1 MDRLTGIGVSGGV
14 AVGRAVILTQRTEV
28 MRFPIPPDRV
38 EKEVQALHA
47 AREQSRQQLH
57 DISVRVAQGP
67 GSELAALF
75 DAQILM
81 LDDEMLIGQAEKIIR
96 TERVNAAWAVHRAY
110 EGLFELFSTM
120 EDPYLRER
128 ENDVA
133 DVAGRLRMNLRH
145 GARGPKELLSQID
158 GPSILIADELTASLA
173 AQLDWTRVQG
183 FATDAGSRTY
193 HTAILARS
201 LKVPAIVGLH
211 DASLRITAGTPVV
224 LDGTTG
230 ELVISPTPEAID
242 EAHRRAARPRR
253 RGVTGDS
260 GPITTTDGVRIR
272 LEANIELLEDLEYL
286 NEYGAEGVGLYRSE
300 FMLSGRALE
309 SVTED
314 EQYRMYRSLIEQVAP
329 RPVTIRTFDI
339 DERQVARDQP
349 RVERRRTRPGLRGLR
364 LGLANPVILQAQLRA
379 LVRASAHGALRI
391 MFPFVTGVEEVR
403 EARAILRDCGADP
416 ARIKVG
422 AMIEVPS
429 AALAA
434 ELLAPEVDFFTIGT
448 NDLIQYCLAVD
459 RNDDRMS
466 DLYEPLHPAV
476 LRLIRLVRR
485 AARRHHIP
493 VSLCGEMAS
502 DPALVGLLVG
512 LGLTEFSMT
521 PGAIPI
527 VRQVVQE
534 LSAQDARRLAGHAL
548 RLATAGE
555 IEAYLFDALAAS
567 AIQRSPSS

>member
-38 EKEVQALHA
+38 DKEVQALHT
-47 AREQSRQQLH
+47 ARDESRQQLQ

-211 DASLRITAGTPVV
+211 DASLRIAAGTPVV

-230 ELVISPTPEAID
+230 ELVIAPAPSPPPT
-242 EAHRRAARPRR
+242 
-253 RGVTGDS
+253 
-260 GPITTTDGVRIR
+260 
-272 LEANIELLEDLEYL
+272 
-286 NEYGAEGVGLYRSE
+286 
-300 FMLSGRALE
+300 
-309 SVTED
+309 
-314 EQYRMYRSLIEQVAP
+314 
-329 RPVTIRTFDI
+329 
-339 DERQVARDQP
+339 
-349 RVERRRTRPGLRGLR
+349 
-364 LGLANPVILQAQLRA
+364 
-379 LVRASAHGALRI
+379 ASASGSKPTSSCSRI
-391 MFPFVTGVEEVR
+391 SNT
-403 EARAILRDCGADP
+403 
-416 ARIKVG
+416 
-422 AMIEVPS
+422 
-429 AALAA
+429 
-434 ELLAPEVDFFTIGT
+434 
-448 NDLIQYCLAVD
+448 
-459 RNDDRMS
+459 
-466 DLYEPLHPAV
+466 
-476 LRLIRLVRR
+476 
-485 AARRHHIP
+485 
-493 VSLCGEMAS
+493 
-502 DPALVGLLVG
+502 
-512 LGLTEFSMT
+512 
-521 PGAIPI
+521 
-527 VRQVVQE
+527 
-534 LSAQDARRLAGHAL
+534 
-548 RLATAGE
+548 
-555 IEAYLFDALAAS
+555 
-567 AIQRSPSS
+567 

>member
-1 MDRLTGIGVSGGV
+1 
-14 AVGRAVILTQRTEV
+14 
-28 MRFPIPPDRV
+28 
-38 EKEVQALHA
+38 
-47 AREQSRQQLH
+47 
-57 DISVRVAQGP
+57 
-67 GSELAALF
+67 
-75 DAQILM
+75 M

-260 GPITTTDGVRIR
+260 GPITTTDGVRVR

-286 NEYGAEGVGLYRSE
+286 NAYGAEGVGLYRSE

-339 DERQVARDQP
+339 DERQVAREQP

-364 LGLANPVILQAQLRA
+364 LGLANPEVLRTQLRA

-403 EARAILRDCGADP
+403 EARTILRDCGADP